1 MELLE
6 AKVGSGSFLESL
18 TEVNME
24 ISRKRV
30 ERKKQRAIEKATDP
44 VAAAE
49 RRRERTEAGKV
60 STAAVRLYCVP
71 VALFALPALTQSWG
85 PYSSKWDQILLG
97 KIGKRVGFCVY
108 RRFYLVF
115 TMVPRSSSFV
125 CLFSPSP
132 SRGARGLQFFYHK
145 KGSAISRLL
154 FSSTRV

>member
-6 AKVGSGSFLESL
+6 AKVGSGSFLEAL

-60 STAAVRLYCVP
+60 SNCCTLYCTGIY
-71 VALFALPALTQSWG
+71 AACRT
-85 PYSSKWDQILLG
+85 
-97 KIGKRVGFCVY
+97 RGF
-108 RRFYLVF
+108 
-115 TMVPRSSSFV
+115 S
-125 CLFSPSP
+125 
-132 SRGARGLQFFYHK
+132 
-145 KGSAISRLL
+145 
-154 FSSTRV
+154 

>member
-6 AKVGSGSFLESL
+6 AKVGSGSFLEAL

-60 STAAVRLYCVP
+60 STHLPVLLYSIDETFCSRRVLRYAV
-71 VALFALPALTQSWG
+71 Q
-85 PYSSKWDQILLG
+85 
-97 KIGKRVGFCVY
+97 
-108 RRFYLVF
+108 
-115 TMVPRSSSFV
+115 
-125 CLFSPSP
+125 
-132 SRGARGLQFFYHK
+132 
-145 KGSAISRLL
+145 
-154 FSSTRV
+154 